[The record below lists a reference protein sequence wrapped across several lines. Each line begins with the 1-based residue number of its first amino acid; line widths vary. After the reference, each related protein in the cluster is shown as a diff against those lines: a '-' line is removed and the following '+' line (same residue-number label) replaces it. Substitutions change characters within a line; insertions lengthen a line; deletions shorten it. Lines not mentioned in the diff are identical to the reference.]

1 LGDAPGDPLAA
12 EIQSGSVSAVLE
24 SAALLLVAAVWLAW
38 GILKGE
44 DFLNKFFANDK
55 AESV

>member
-1 LGDAPGDPLAA
+1 
-12 EIQSGSVSAVLE
+12 
-24 SAALLLVAAVWLAW
+24 VAAVWLAW